1 VSGVIETGD
10 TPGAADYP
18 LHRRVIDVFVAPGRL
33 FENFRHA
40 TPWVGP
46 LVISVVVG
54 LIVVFAIPQELY
66 VEQARETIRNAP
78 AGAELP
84 AAETLAG
91 FGRLAGAASVLF
103 GVPIGAFVMAGVLA
117 LIFGVFFSGEA
128 RFTQFLTL
136 VTHTQLIGA
145 LGTLVTLPVQL
156 ATGSLET
163 RLSLALLAP
172 GLGTDSI
179 VGQVLAGLD
188 VFTLWTV
195 AVVGLGIAIVNRKPS
210 WAAASG
216 ILFAVQFALVAAFA
230 AIAAR

>member
-1 VSGVIETGD
+1 MSETIDTGD
-10 TPGAADYP
+10 TAVTLNYP
-18 LHRRVIDVFVAPGRL
+18 LHRRVLDVFVAPGRL
-33 FENFRHA
+33 FEHFRHA

-66 VEQARETIRNAP
+66 VEQARETMRNAP

-128 RFTQFLTL
+128 RFTQFLTV

-145 LGTLVTLPVQL
+145 LGALVTLPVQL

-163 RLSLALLAP
+163 RLSLALLVP
-172 GLGTDSI
+172 GLGTES
-179 VGQVLAGLD
+179 VAGRVLAGLD
-188 VFTLWTV
+188 LFTLWTV
-195 AVVGLGIAIVNRKPS
+195 VVVGLGVAIVNRKPS
-210 WAAASG
+210 WAAASA
-216 ILFAVQFALVAAFA
+216 ILFAVQFAIVAAFA
-230 AIAAR
+230 AVAAG